1 MKPFIFGKSALGI
14 PVMAYNFGSEGPR
27 VLLMGGVHGDEPEG
41 VALAANLL
49 AQFQQKYDYKI
60 RMTVV
65 PVFNPD
71 GQILHKRTNGH
82 GVDLN
87 RNMPTKDWTQEARAE
102 RYFPGPAAGSEPESQ
117 AFAKFLKENK
127 PDLII
132 SLHSWEPMLNTNG
145 DCKGEAEVISKFT
158 KYKITDDIGYP
169 TPGSHGTYCGYE
181 NNIPTLTYEIQRD
194 LPLDKVIEE
203 HTEPILEAL
212 RWTEAHR

>member
-1 MKPFIFGKSALGI
+1 MKPWIFGKSALGI
-14 PVMAYNFGSEGPR
+14 PVTAYSFGDTGPK

-49 AQFQQKYDYKI
+49 AQFIKKFDYKLQ
-60 RMTVV
+60 MTLV

-71 GQILHKRTNGH
+71 GQIMHKRTNGN

-87 RNMPTKDWTQEARAE
+87 RNMPTKDWTKEARAE
-102 RYFPGPAAGSEPESQ
+102 RYFPGPSAGSEPESQ
-117 AFAKFLKENK
+117 AFAKFLKEQK

-194 LPLDKVIEE
+194 LPLNKVLEE
-203 HTEPILEAL
+203 HTQPILEAL
-212 RWTEAHR
+212 RWTEANR

>member
-1 MKPFIFGKSALGI
+1 MKPWIFGKSALGI
-14 PVMAYNFGSEGPR
+14 PVMAYSFGTTGPK
-27 VLLMGGVHGDEPEG
+27 VLLLGGVHGDEPEG

-49 AQFQQKYDYKI
+49 AEFTKKFDYKLQ
-60 RMTVV
+60 MTLV

-71 GQILHKRTNGH
+71 GQIMHKRTNGN

-87 RNMPTKDWTQEARAE
+87 RNMPTKDWTSEARAE
-102 RYFPGPAAGSEPESQ
+102 RYSPGPSAGSESESK
-117 AFAKFLKENK
+117 AFAKFLNEQK

-145 DCKGEAEVISKFT
+145 DCKGEAEIISKRT
-158 KYKITDDIGYP
+158 GYKITDDIGYP

-181 NNIPTLTYEIQRD
+181 NGIPTLTYEIQRD
-194 LPLDKVIEE
+194 MALNEVIKV

-212 RWTEAHR
+212 KWTETNR

>member
-1 MKPFIFGKSALGI
+1 MRSFVFGYSFLKI
-14 PVMAYNFGSEGPR
+14 PVMAYQFGTSGAK

-49 AQFQQKYDYKI
+49 ATFSQKFDFKLQ
-60 RMTVV
+60 MTVI

-71 GQILHKRTNGH
+71 GQILHKRTNGN

-87 RNMPTKDWTQEARAE
+87 RNMPTKDWTKEARAE
-102 RYFPGPAAGSEPESQ
+102 RYFPGLSAGSESESQ
-117 AFAKFLKENK
+117 ALVKFLEKEK

-145 DCKGEAEVISKFT
+145 DCKGEAEIISKKT
-158 KYKITDDIGYP
+158 GYKITDDIGYP

-181 NNIPTLTYEIQRD
+181 LKIPTLTYEIQRD
-194 LPLDKVIEE
+194 LPLNQVLES
-203 HTEPILEAL
+203 HTGPILEAL
-212 RWTEAHR
+212 KWTEAHR